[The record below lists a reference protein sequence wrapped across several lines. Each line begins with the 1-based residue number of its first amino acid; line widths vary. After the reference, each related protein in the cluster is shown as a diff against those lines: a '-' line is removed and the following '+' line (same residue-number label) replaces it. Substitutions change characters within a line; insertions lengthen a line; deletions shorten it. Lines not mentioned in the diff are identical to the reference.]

1 MDRAAI
7 TAWSYGV
14 DETLTLLIPNVKG
27 GATIQPVADETVL
40 KSLADTD
47 KADDLTLSRKRCSS
61 SRSSRNIS
69 VTSR

>member
-1 MDRAAI
+1 MKKSVRGI

-40 KSLADTD
+40 KSLADTN
-47 KADDLTLSRKRCSS
+47 LL
-61 SRSSRNIS
+61 
-69 VTSR
+69 